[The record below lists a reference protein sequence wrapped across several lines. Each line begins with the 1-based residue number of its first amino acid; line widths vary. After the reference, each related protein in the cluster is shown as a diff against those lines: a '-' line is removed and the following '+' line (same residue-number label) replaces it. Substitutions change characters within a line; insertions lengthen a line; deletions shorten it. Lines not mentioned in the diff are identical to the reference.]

1 MANITRLL
9 TTGETNMLK
18 AVFGSGITYGSVR
31 VHNFKWAFFQ
41 PDDTAM
47 TPNGEVYFPEKHY
60 VADFS
65 SQGLSKRTWFVHEG
79 AHLYQHY
86 GLKWNVTLRGAF
98 DRNYNYKLDPKKTKL
113 SDYGLEEMGD
123 IAGDYYTLKNGG
135 SIQRPYK
142 LSDYS
147 KLLPI
152 V

>member
-1 MANITRLL
+1 M
-9 TTGETNMLK
+9 GETTMLK
-18 AVFGSGITYGSVR
+18 AVFGSGITYSSVR

-60 VADFS
+60 ASDFS
-65 SQGLSKRTWFVHEG
+65 TQALHKRAWFVHEG

-86 GLKWNVTLRGAF
+86 GLRWNVTLRGAF
-98 DRNYNYKLDPKKTKL
+98 DRSYDYKLDPKKTKL

-123 IAGDYYTLKNGG
+123 IASDYYTLKNGG
-135 SIQRPYK
+135 SIRRPYR
-142 LSDYS
+142 LADYA

-152 V
+152 A